1 MKHIVIGT
9 AGHID
14 HGKSCLT
21 TALTEDSASRRHIDR
36 LKDHKCTPK
45 SGVIFLEA
53 INNLERV
60 ADHAVNIV

>member
-1 MKHIVIGT
+1 MT
-9 AGHID
+9 E
-14 HGKSCLT
+14 
-21 TALTEDSASRRHIDR
+21 ALRKKHIDR

-60 ADHAVNIV
+60 ADHAMNIATCAREDALHTHA